1 MTVVSSFHRDPL
13 IDVNEPTSSLSA
25 SHRASAVA
33 PFYAMSMSA
42 RAIHLERQG
51 RHICHL
57 EVGQPGTGAPLGA
70 RQAVQDALT
79 RGDALGYTNALG
91 LLALE
96 RRIAQH
102 YYDTQGVTVNPQQI
116 VVVSGA
122 SAGFTLAFLACF
134 DAGDRVGIL
143 EPGYPAYRNAL
154 LALDI
159 EPVAIPVGID
169 TRWTP
174 TVDMLEAALPLDGLI
189 IASPSNPTGTTLDD
203 AALTQ
208 LIDFCHR
215 RNIQLIADEIYH
227 GITYD
232 QPAVS
237 ALCHSSSPVVIN
249 SFSKYFSMTGW
260 RLGWMVVPD
269 HLHDEVERLQQNL
282 YICAPHISQVAG
294 IAAFDCGAELDGHVE
309 RYRQHRDLLL
319 DGLRSA
325 GFSEF
330 ADADGAFYVYAN
342 VSHIAADSLI
352 LCERWLD
359 ELGVATT
366 PGIDF
371 DLQRG
376 HRYVRFSYAGTREH
390 IELACQLLGTWKP

>member
-1 MTVVSSFHRDPL
+1 MNEA
-13 IDVNEPTSSLSA
+13 IDSPSTSPRGLSA
-25 SHRASAVA
+25 AARAQSVA

-42 RAIHLERQG
+42 EATRLEQLG
-51 RHICHL
+51 REICHL

-70 RQAVQDALT
+70 RRAVQAALE
-79 RGDALGYTNALG
+79 RGDALGYTNAVG
-91 LLALE
+91 LFALE
-96 RRIAQH
+96 RRIAEH
-102 YYDTQGVTVNPQQI
+102 YETTQGVQIDPQQI
-116 VVVSGA
+116 MVVSGA

-134 DAGDRVGIL
+134 DAGDRVGVL

-154 LALDI
+154 LALGI
-159 EPVAIPVGID
+159 EPVAIPVGVE

-174 TVDMLEAALPLDGLI
+174 TLDMLEAALPLDGLI

-203 AALTQ
+203 AALKQ
-208 LIDFCHR
+208 LVEYCDR
-215 RNIQLIADEIYH
+215 KGIQLIADEIYH
-227 GITYD
+227 GITYE
-232 QPAVS
+232 QPTVS
-237 ALCHSSSPVVIN
+237 VLRHSSKSVVIN

-294 IAAFDCGAELDGHVE
+294 IAAFDCTEELDGHVE
-309 RYRQHRDLLL
+309 RYRQHRTLLL
-319 DGLRSA
+319 DGLRAA
-325 GFSEF
+325 GLNEC

-342 VSHIAADSLI
+342 VSHIAADSRL
-352 LCERWLD
+352 LCERWLN

-376 HRYVRFSYAGTREH
+376 QHYVRFSYAGTRLH
-390 IELACQLLGTWKP
+390 IERACELLIRWKP

>member
-1 MTVVSSFHRDPL
+1 MTQESPSKVSAHG
-13 IDVNEPTSSLSA
+13 LSA
-25 SHRASAVA
+25 AERARTVA
-33 PFYAMSMSA
+33 PFFAMSMSA
-42 RAIHLERQG
+42 QAARLAQQG
-51 RHICHL
+51 REICHL

-70 RQAVQDALT
+70 RLAVQEALQ
-79 RGDALGYTNALG
+79 RGDTLGYTNAAG
-91 LLALE
+91 LFGLE
-96 RRIAQH
+96 RRISQH
-102 YYDTQGVTVNPQQI
+102 YHDTQGVDVDPQHI
-116 VVVSGA
+116 MVVSGA

-134 DAGDRVGIL
+134 DAGDRVGVL

-154 LALDI
+154 LALGI

-203 AALTQ
+203 DSLRQ
-208 LIDFCHR
+208 LVDYCNR
-215 RNIQLIADEIYH
+215 RGIQLIADEIYH
-227 GITYD
+227 GITYH

-237 ALCHSSSPVVIN
+237 VLRHSPEPVVIN

-282 YICAPHISQVAG
+282 YICAPHVSQIAG
-294 IAAFDCGAELDGHVE
+294 IAAFDCGEELDGHVQ
-309 RYRQHRDLLL
+309 RYRQQRDLLL
-319 DGLRSA
+319 DGLRTA
-325 GFSEF
+325 GFKEF

-342 VSHIAADSLI
+342 VNHVAANSRI

-390 IELACQLLGTWKP
+390 IERACELLIRWKP